1 MRPRYQITARIDKSI
16 VYRMTVLG
24 LQEARDLAKTVLM
37 EYFEKLEPEHTLTVS
52 IQEIT
57 LTGYKLVT
65 WTKRRKYATS

>member
-16 VYRMTVLG
+16 VYRMAVLG
-24 LQEARDLAKTVLM
+24 LQEAYDLAKTVLM